1 MADFQS
7 TVNDLTARIK
17 GSGVLE
23 VSAYVSASAI
33 ALAASTAGTDAITWK
48 NVGSIEGLAI
58 TENMTATQLQGDN
71 AEEEKYVSE
80 HTVTVAFNQR
90 EAILEEVRAII
101 RGSFDI
107 SGTPVTAALVEDA
120 SQVVASGSWG
130 YKNPVVIEHQNYNL
144 GAVTVNSVTG
154 GTDGLLVANTD
165 YFVGLDSIG
174 RTVITLIDS
183 ATITT
188 LSQAMTIVYDYTPY
202 ASQTTYTG
210 GKTTLP
216 NFMARISNT
225 DEDGKLVRFWFY
237 KGSMDQG
244 LSLTLK
250 SDKEAD
256 PVSPNACSFTFV
268 QDNTIVTKG
277 KKLMKWYAERGI

>member
-101 RGSFDI
+101 RGSFDV
-107 SGTPVTAALVEDA
+107 SGTPVAGSLVEGA
-120 SQVVASGSWG
+120 THVVASGAWG
-130 YKNPVVIEHQNYNL
+130 YNDPIVIEHQNYNL
-144 GAVTVNSVTG
+144 GAVTVNSLAG
-154 GTDGLLVANTD
+154 GTNATLVAGTD
-165 YFVGLDSIG
+165 YFVGQDAIG
-174 RTVITLIDS
+174 RTVVTIIDS
-183 ATITT
+183 DTIDPATGVPDTSNDPRTIARTSSRIASRWLKAT
-188 LSQAMTIVYDYTPY
+188 VTVCSETYFSSSALSP
-202 ASQTTYTG
+202 
-210 GKTTLP
+210 
-216 NFMARISNT
+216 
-225 DEDGKLVRFWFY
+225 
-237 KGSMDQG
+237 
-244 LSLTLK
+244 
-250 SDKEAD
+250 
-256 PVSPNACSFTFV
+256 
-268 QDNTIVTKG
+268 
-277 KKLMKWYAERGI
+277 

>member
-33 ALAASTAGTDAITWK
+33 ALAGSTAGTDAITWK
-48 NVGSIEGLAI
+48 NVGSIEGLSI

-90 EAILEEVRAII
+90 EAILEEVRAIV
-101 RGSFDI
+101 RGSFDV
-107 SGTPVTAALVEDA
+107 SGTPVAGTLVEDA
-120 SQVVASGSWG
+120 SQVVAAASWG
-130 YKNPVVIEHQNYNL
+130 YNDPIVIANQNYDL
-144 GAVTVNSVTG
+144 SAVTIVSVTG
-154 GTDGLLVANTD
+154 GTDGLLVAGTD
-165 YFVGLDSIG
+165 YFVGQDSIG
-174 RTVITLIDS
+174 RTVVTLIDS

-216 NFMARISNT
+216 YFMARISNT

-256 PVSPNACSFTFV
+256 PVSPNACAFTFV

>member
-23 VSAYVSASAI
+23 VAAYSSPAAI
-33 ALAASTAGTDAITWK
+33 ALSASTAGTDAITWK

-101 RGSFDI
+101 RGSFDV
-107 SGTPVTAALVEDA
+107 SGTPVTGSLVTGA
-120 SQVVASGSWG
+120 SQVVVAGAWG
-130 YKNPVVIEHQNYNL
+130 YKNPIIVEHQNYNL
-144 GAVTVNSVTG
+144 GAVSITSVTG

-165 YFVGLDSIG
+165 YFVGTDADGL
-174 RTVITLIDS
+174 TVITPIDS

-188 LSQAMTIVYDYTPY
+188 LSQTLTIVYNYTPY

>member
-33 ALAASTAGTDAITWK
+33 ALAASTNGTDSIPWK
-48 NVGSIEGLAI
+48 NVGSIEGLSI
-58 TENMTATQLQGDN
+58 TENMTAAQLQGDN

-90 EAILEEVRAII
+90 EAILEEVRAIV
-101 RGSFDI
+101 RGSFDV
-107 SGTPVTAALVEDA
+107 SGTPVAGTLVEDA

-130 YKNPVVIEHQNYNL
+130 YKNPIVIANQNYNL
-144 GAVTVNSVTG
+144 GAVTINSVTG

-165 YFVGLDSIG
+165 YFVGTDSIG
-174 RTVITLIDS
+174 RTVITIIDS
-183 ATITT
+183 ATVTT

-216 NFMARISNT
+216 YFMARISNT

-244 LSLTLK
+244 LNLTLK

-256 PVSPNACSFTFV
+256 PVSPNACAFTFV
-268 QDNTIVTKG
+268 QDNTIATKG
-277 KKLMKWYAERGI
+277 KKLMKWYTERGI

>member
-23 VSAYVSASAI
+23 VAAYSSAAVI
-33 ALAASTAGTDAITWK
+33 ALAASTSDDDSIDWK

-90 EAILEEVRAII
+90 EAILEEVRAIV
-101 RGSFDI
+101 RGSFDV
-107 SGTPVTAALVEDA
+107 SGTPVAGSLVAGAE
-120 SQVVASGSWG
+120 QVVASGAWG
-130 YKNPVVIEHQNYNL
+130 YNDPIVIENQNYNL
-144 GAVTVNSVTG
+144 GAVTVNSVAG
-154 GTDGLLVANTD
+154 GTNTTLVAGTD
-165 YFVGLDSIG
+165 YFVGQDSVG
-174 RTVITLIDS
+174 RTVVTIIDS
-183 ATITT
+183 DTITT
-188 LSQAMTIVYDYTPY
+188 LSQTMTIDYDYTPY
-202 ASQTTYTG
+202 ASQTIYTG

-216 NFMARISNT
+216 NFIARISNV
-225 DEDGKLVRFWFY
+225 DESDGLVRMWFF
-237 KGSMDQG
+237 KGSIDQG

-256 PVSPNACSFTFV
+256 PVSPNAWSFTFV
-268 QDNTIVTKG
+268 IDNNIATKG
-277 KKLMKWYAERGI
+277 KKLWKYYTERGI

>member
-33 ALAASTAGTDAITWK
+33 ALAGSTAATDAITWK
-48 NVGSIEGLAI
+48 NVGSVEGLAI

-90 EAILEEVRAII
+90 EAILEEVRAIV
-101 RGSFDI
+101 RGSFDV
-107 SGTPVTAALVEDA
+107 SGTPVAGSLVEGA
-120 SQVVASGSWG
+120 EQVVASGAWG
-130 YKNPVVIEHQNYNL
+130 YNDPIVIENQNYNL
-144 GAVTVNSVTG
+144 GAVTVNSLAGSTND
-154 GTDGLLVANTD
+154 TLVADTD
-165 YFVGLDSIG
+165 YFVGQDAIG
-174 RTVITLIDS
+174 RTVITVIDS
-183 ATITT
+183 TTITT
-188 LSQAMTIVYDYTPY
+188 LAQSMTIDYDYTPY